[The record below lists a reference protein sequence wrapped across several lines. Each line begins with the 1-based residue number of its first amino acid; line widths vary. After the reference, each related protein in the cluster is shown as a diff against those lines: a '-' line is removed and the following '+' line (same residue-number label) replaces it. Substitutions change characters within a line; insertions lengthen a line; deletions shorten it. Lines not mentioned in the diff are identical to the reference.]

1 MLRYQKTQIP
11 PLQGGEHIILR
22 NQGAYRSN
30 PRSGWKIA
38 RCFLTNRRFIIC
50 QGSTVKIDIS
60 LDDITNLLMEN
71 VNYVIRNR
79 ESLCLFYN
87 SKEGSL
93 KRRTWFVT
101 PDLDDWKKKIY
112 QASLLNIDVKTLE
125 KIAGGLD
132 HDGQDILWYL
142 WDKRHA
148 GIDRLAELTD
158 APNHMHVL
166 MNIRE
171 TINPVAEKVIGC
183 PILSFERSKVDPETG
198 KTVLFSWWLMGNH
211 DKWVHSD
218 ERLLDIFDEESCV
231 QVVMEVRGI
240 EESDL
245 RLDIDGD
252 LLAVRSVKAGSM
264 WKETINLPAE
274 INPDSPQIH
283 LKNNLLEI
291 RLSKRDQQ

>member
-1 MLRYQKTQIP
+1 MHRHQKNHIP
-11 PLQGGEHIILR
+11 PLQGGEDIILQS
-22 NQGAYRSN
+22 QGAYKNNS
-30 PRSGWKIA
+30 RSGWMLA

-50 QGSTVKIDIS
+50 RGSTPGIDIL
-60 LDDITNLLMEN
+60 LDDITNLLVEN
-71 VNYVIRNR
+71 VHYVMKNR
-79 ESLCLFYN
+79 EALCVFFN

-93 KRRTWFVT
+93 KRRIWVVT

-112 QASLLNIDVKTLE
+112 QEASLLNIDVETLE

-148 GIDRLAELTD
+148 GIDRLSELTD

-171 TINPVAEKVIGC
+171 TINPVAEKVTGY
-183 PILSFERSKVDPETG
+183 PILSFERSRVDPETG
-198 KTVLFSWWLMGNH
+198 EVVSFSWWLMGNH

-218 ERLLDIFDEESCV
+218 DRLLDIFDEESCI
-231 QVVMEVRGI
+231 QVVMEVKGI

-252 LLAVRSVKAGSM
+252 LLSVRSIKAGST
-264 WKETINLPAE
+264 WEETITLPVE
-274 INPDSPQIH
+274 INPDKPQMR

-291 RLSKRDQQ
+291 RLYK

>member
-1 MLRYQKTQIP
+1 MCRYQKTQIP
-11 PLQGGEHIILR
+11 PLQGGEHIILQ

-30 PRSGWKIA
+30 SRSGWKIA

-50 QGSTVKIDIS
+50 QGSTVKIGVS
-60 LDDITNLLMEN
+60 LDDITNLLAEN
-71 VNYVIRNR
+71 VHYVIRNR

-87 SKEGSL
+87 SKEGSP
-93 KRRTWFVT
+93 KRRIWFVT

-112 QASLLNIDVKTLE
+112 QASLLNIDVETLE

-183 PILSFERSKVDPETG
+183 PLLSFERSKVDPETG
-198 KTVLFSWWLMGNH
+198 KAVSFSWWLMGKH
-211 DKWVHSD
+211 DKWARRD
-218 ERLLDIFDEESCV
+218 ERLLDIFDEESCL

-245 RLDIDGD
+245 RLDIEGD
-252 LLAVRSVKAGSM
+252 LLSVRSVKAGAT
-264 WKETINLPAE
+264 WEETITLPAE
-274 INPDSPQIH
+274 INPDSPQMR

-291 RLSKRDQQ
+291 RLSKIQ

>member
-1 MLRYQKTQIP
+1 MSIIKKPHIP
-11 PLQGGEHIILR
+11 PLQDGEHIILQS
-22 NQGAYRSN
+22 QGAYRGNS
-30 PRSGWKIA
+30 RSGWKIA

-50 QGSTVKIDIS
+50 RGSTPGIDIL
-60 LDDITNLLMEN
+60 LDDITNLLVEN
-71 VNYVIRNR
+71 VHYVMKNR
-79 ESLCLFYN
+79 EALCVFFN

-93 KRRTWFVT
+93 KKRIWVVT

-112 QASLLNIDVKTLE
+112 QASLLNVDMETVE

-142 WDKRHA
+142 WDKHYAR
-148 GIDRLAELTD
+148 IEQLAELID

-166 MNIRE
+166 INIRE
-171 TINPVAEKVIGC
+171 TINPVAEKMIGC

-198 KTVLFSWWLMGNH
+198 ESVLFSWWLMGDP
-211 DKWVHSD
+211 DKRAHND
-218 ERLLDIFDEESCV
+218 ERMLDIFDEESCI

-245 RLDIDGD
+245 RLEIDGD
-252 LLAVRSVKAGSM
+252 LLSVRSIKAGST
-264 WKETINLPAE
+264 WEETITLPAG
-274 INPDSPQIH
+274 IKPDSPQMR

-291 RLSKRDQQ
+291 RLSKSGQ